1 MNRTSAGIGFIR
13 RLLLIAAAMFC
24 VCHLQA
30 QNNPYK
36 INDQLYRMYL
46 DAYNY
51 RTKPEG
57 IAKARAVYDRAVE
70 LGDRKAQCIALT
82 IPVIYYAMTVDAD
95 KFEHAVKALQDKA
108 RATGYEQ
115 YYYYGVT
122 SRVNMLINQHRVPDA
137 FDYISRI
144 EADADKHDSMY
155 GRYTVLNSLGQLHL
169 LNSNQSL
176 AVQCYES
183 ALKIGEEYLRGQDM
197 APQYRKISECY
208 ENLYDYERMLSF
220 GERGFALAKSP
231 ISKLRAVRGVCYAAF
246 MLGRYDTF
254 LKYYDSYRQLS
265 GHSADPKSPSLH
277 EREIAILKFIYDR
290 KFDEAEAVVNSLPA
304 KGYGTHVIL
313 LRAEISRFRGDNA
326 MCAQLLRDLYRGRL
340 KDSLY
345 TFDYAGLGSRI
356 TNQILETENQKL
368 ALAHQRL
375 VNDHQRM
382 ELHNTNLMLANT
394 RLSLTNSDLELQRTR
409 SDSKIMRYN
418 YSNKQLE
425 AARLRSSIEAQRA
438 RQRTGDIIIVAI
450 VVMIV
455 VVAVVLTVFIRF
467 HSRIMRRLR
476 AANAELA
483 VNYVALTEA
492 KEHAEAANRAK
503 TAFINSVGEDIR
515 QPLHELVSHANAI
528 ADVRRKATPDML
540 HDDHK
545 KVVESTDRLLA
556 IVGDVLKKTQTTAY
570 GVFLLLLAYS

>member
-1 MNRTSAGIGFIR
+1 MKTLLNNISAGIGFIR

-144 EADADKHDSMY
+144 EADTDKHNSMY

-169 LNSNQSL
+169 LNNNQSL
-176 AVQCYES
+176 AVRCYES

-277 EREIAILKFIYDR
+277 EREIAILKFIHDR
-290 KFDEAEAVVNSLPA
+290 KFDEAEAVINSLPS
-304 KGYGTHVIL
+304 KGYAVHIHQ
-313 LRAEISRFRGDNA
+313 LRAELSRFRGDNA
-326 MCAQLLRDLYRGRL
+326 RYAQLLRELYRGRL

-356 TNQILETENQKL
+356 TNQILEMENQKL
-368 ALAHQRL
+368 ALDHQRL

-382 ELHNTNLMLANT
+382 ELHHTNLKLANT
-394 RLSLTNSDLELQRTR
+394 RLSLTNADLELQRTR

-425 AARLRSSIEAQRA
+425 AARLRSSLEAQRA

-455 VVAVVLTVFIRF
+455 VVAVVLTIFIRF

-476 AANAELA
+476 AANAELTRSNQEL
-483 VNYVALTEA
+483 VET
-492 KEHAEAANRAK
+492 KERAEAASHAK
-503 TAFINSVGEDIR
+503 TTFINNMGDDIR
-515 QPLHELVSHANAI
+515 EPLLNVVRYASAI
-528 ADVRRKATPDML
+528 ADAEKDTEKTNLEDNRL
-540 HDDHK
+540 
-545 KVVESTDRLLA
+545 KVMENTNRMLA
-556 IVGDVLKKTQTTAY
+556 IVDNVLKKAQTA
-570 GVFLLLLAYS
+570 V

>member
-1 MNRTSAGIGFIR
+1 M
-13 RLLLIAAAMFC
+13 AAATLC
-24 VCHLQA
+24 ACHLQA

-57 IAKARAVYDRAVE
+57 IAKSRAVYDRAVE

-95 KFEHAVKALQDKA
+95 KFEQAVKALQDKA

-144 EADADKHDSMY
+144 EADANRHNSMY
-155 GRYTVLNSLGQLHL
+155 GRYTVLNSLGLLHL

-176 AVQCYES
+176 AAQCYER
-183 ALKIGEEYLRGQDM
+183 ALKIGEEYLHGQDM
-197 APQYRKISECY
+197 APQYRKIGECY

-290 KFDEAEAVVNSLPA
+290 KFEEAEAVVNSLPS
-304 KGYGTHVIL
+304 KGYAVHRVQL
-313 LRAEISRFRGDNA
+313 KAELSRFRGDNA
-326 MCAQLLRDLYRGRL
+326 KCAQFLREMYRGRL

-356 TNQILETENQKL
+356 TNQILEMENQKL

-382 ELHNTNLMLANT
+382 ELHNTNLKLANT

-409 SDSKIMRYN
+409 YDSRIMRYN

-425 AARLRSSIEAQRA
+425 AARLRSSVEAQHA
-438 RQRTGDIIIVAI
+438 RHHTVDIIIWSIVFTIVIIIVA
-450 VVMIV
+450 
-455 VVAVVLTVFIRF
+455 VALYMRF
-467 HSRIMRRLR
+467 HNRMMKRLLSINTDLE
-476 AANAELA
+476 ANRHKL
-483 VNYVALTEA
+483 VEA
-492 KEHAEAANRAK
+492 MERAEAANRAK
-503 TAFINSVGEDIR
+503 TAFINSMGEDIR
-515 QPLHELVSHANAI
+515 QPLHELVSYANTI
-528 ADVRRKATPDML
+528 ADVKRKTTPAML
-540 HDDHK
+540 HADNK
-545 KVVESTDRLLA
+545 KVAESTQRLLD
-556 IVGDVLKKTQTTAY
+556 IVGDVLKKTQTT
-570 GVFLLLLAYS
+570 V